1 MAKDSSFDI
10 VCKVDMM
17 EVTNAVNQTI
27 SEIKQ
32 RFDFKGSKAEV
43 TLDQKEN
50 AIQLLADSEPQSK
63 TVLDILQS
71 KLVKRGISLKALEY
85 GAVENASGDMARQ
98 TVKLQQGIPSEK
110 AKEIVKFIKNLKL
123 KVQASI
129 QDDQVRVTAKSKD
142 DLQDVMTALKA
153 EEMDIAMQFTNY
165 R

>member
-17 EVTNAVNQTI
+17 EVTNAINQTMA
-27 SEIKQ
+27 EIKQ

-50 AIQLLADSEPQSK
+50 AIQLLADSEPQVK
-63 TVLDILQS
+63 TVVDILQS

-85 GAVENASGDMARQ
+85 GAVENASGDMVRQ

-110 AKEIVKFIKNLKL
+110 AKEMVKFIKNMKI

-129 QDDQVRVTAKSKD
+129 QDDQVRVTGKSKD

-153 EEMDIAMQFTNY
+153 EDMGIAMQFTNY

>member
-17 EVTNAVNQTI
+17 EVTNAVNQTVA
-27 SEIKQ
+27 EIKQ

-50 AIQLLADSEPQSK
+50 AIPLLADSEPQLK
-63 TVLDILQS
+63 TVTDILQS

-85 GAVENASGDMARQ
+85 GAVENASGDMVRQ
-98 TVKLQQGIPSEK
+98 TIKLQQGIPSEK
-110 AKEIVKFIKNLKL
+110 AKEIVKLIKNMKL

-129 QDDQVRVTAKSKD
+129 QDDQVRVTGKSKD
-142 DLQDVMTALKA
+142 DLQEVMTALKA
-153 EEMDIAMQFTNY
+153 EDMGIAMQFTNY

>member
-10 VCKVDMM
+10 VCKVEMM
-17 EVTNAVNQTI
+17 EVTNAINQVLA
-27 SEIKQ
+27 EIKQ

-43 TLDQKEN
+43 TLDQKES
-50 AIQLLADSEPQSK
+50 AIQLLADSEPQLK

>member
-17 EVTNAVNQTI
+17 EVTNAVNQTM

-71 KLVKRGISLKALEY
+71 KFVKRGISLKALEY
-85 GAVENASGDMARQ
+85 GVVENASGDMARQ

-110 AKEIVKFIKNLKL
+110 AKEIVKFIKNMKI

-129 QDDQVRVTAKSKD
+129 QDDQVRVTGKNKD

-153 EEMDIAMQFTNY
+153 EDMGIAMQFTNY